1 MKIQNRDVFV
11 HGILD
16 LPRRCLHLIEA
27 AAHDN
32 TYLFAADPLRGA
44 AAVHGSV
51 AAAKYQHILTD
62 TGYMFEGN
70 TGEPFYS
77 CVDIVLSLIVTW

>member
-1 MKIQNRDVFV
+1 MKIQNRNVFV

-32 TYLFAADPLRGA
+32 ANLFAADPLRGA
-44 AAVHGSV
+44 AAVHGCV
-51 AAAKYQHILTD
+51 TAAKYQHILTD

-77 CVDIVLSLIVTW
+77 CVDIIPCLFMAR